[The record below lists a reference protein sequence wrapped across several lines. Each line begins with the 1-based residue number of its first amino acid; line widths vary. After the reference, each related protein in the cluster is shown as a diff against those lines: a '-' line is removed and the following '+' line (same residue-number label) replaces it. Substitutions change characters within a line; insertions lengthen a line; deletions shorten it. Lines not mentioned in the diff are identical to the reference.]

1 MGKFLKVLIY
11 LGLVAGIGL
20 GSGYLAMRWVL
31 GVGEIPV
38 PSIVG
43 RHVVEALESL
53 GGVDLNLEVRG
64 REFDP
69 VVPLHHVIRQDP
81 AAGDAVRRGRRVAII
96 LSGGTKET
104 NVPDLKGE
112 PLSQT
117 RSLISGLG
125 FQVGRVVWTHSPTHS
140 ENTVIAQDPGPDEM
154 AERGSNVNILV
165 SRGHLEA
172 TYLMPDLIGEDLN
185 RAVGILQTFSL
196 RLGKVNHEV
205 YPGIGPDVII
215 RQEPKAG
222 HRVSSGEVAHLVVAR
237 PR

>member
-1 MGKFLKVLIY
+1 MRKLLRILVY

-20 GSGYLAMRWVL
+20 GSGYLAMRWVV

-53 GGVDLNLEVRG
+53 GDVDLNLEVRG

-81 AAGDAVRRGRRVAII
+81 AAGDAVRQGRRVAII

-112 PLSQT
+112 PLSQA
-117 RSLISGLG
+117 RNLISGLG
-125 FQVGRVVWTHSPTHS
+125 FQVGRVVSTHSPTHS
-140 ENTVIAQDPGPDEM
+140 ENTVIAQDPGPDAR

-165 SRGHLEA
+165 SRGRLEA